1 MNASRRRDLLTALLF
16 LIFGL
21 AAVLFLIPQGV
32 AVPESVKVA
41 ALSPDFWPRLIAYG
55 TIGASV
61 FLFIETLVMAQPAPQ
76 PDEAGEE
83 ARYQLATL
91 PATVRVAVL
100 VAVLFA
106 FYTGLAGLGVIAA
119 SILLLFVMMLFFG
132 ERNIR
137 LIAGLSITIPLLLYA
152 FFRYV
157 ASIPIPLGI
166 FGS

>member
-61 FLFIETLVMAQPAPQ
+61 FLFIETLVMTQPAPQ

-91 PATVRVAVL
+91 PATLRVTVL

>member
-91 PATVRVAVL
+91 PAALRVTVL

>member
-1 MNASRRRDLLTALLF
+1 MNANRRRDLLTALLF

-61 FLFIETLVMAQPAPQ
+61 FLFIETLVMAQPVPQ

-91 PATVRVAVL
+91 PATLRVAVL